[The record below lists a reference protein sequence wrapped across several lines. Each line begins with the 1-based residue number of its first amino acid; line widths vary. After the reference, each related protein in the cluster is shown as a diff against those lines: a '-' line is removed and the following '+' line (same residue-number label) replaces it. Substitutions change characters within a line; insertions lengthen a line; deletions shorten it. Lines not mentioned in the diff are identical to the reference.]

1 MMFDLIEFP
10 DPETQSNKDGLVCVG
25 GELSVQTLLSA
36 YMQGIFPWPQEGYP
50 MLWFSPPERGVID
63 LKEFHIP
70 KSLRKDFKKCELQ
83 FSMNQSFEQVIF
95 ECEKQKRPGQD
106 GTWIT
111 PEVRK
116 AYTEFHQAG
125 FAYSI
130 ECWDQQKLVGG
141 LYGVLIDQFCSAES
155 MFYIQNNAS
164 KYCILYLI
172 EFLREN
178 KIDWLDIQMVTP
190 VTESFGGKYITRKE
204 FMQRLKNVIE
214 ISST

>member
-10 DPETQSNKDGLVCVG
+10 NPETQSSEEGLVCVG
-25 GELSVQTLLSA
+25 GELTVQTLLSA
-36 YMQGIFPWPQEGYP
+36 YVQGIFPWPQKGYP

-63 LKEFHIP
+63 LKEFHIS
-70 KSLRKDFKKCELQ
+70 KSLRKDFKKCDFQ
-83 FSMNQSFEQVIF
+83 FSMNQKFDAVIRACEEQT
-95 ECEKQKRPGQD
+95 RPGQD

-125 FAYSI
+125 FAYSV
-130 ECWDQQKLVGG
+130 ECWEKDELVGG

-155 MFYIQNNAS
+155 MFYKRSNAS

-178 KIDWLDIQMVTP
+178 NIEWLDIQMVTP

-214 ISST
+214 IRST